1 MKYRLL
7 TCLLIF
13 GILSCMMMWNACQ
26 TRNAD
31 KKELIGERLFS
42 DVQLSWNHTRS
53 CASCHDPSMAFTDG
67 YRTSVSPSGEML
79 LHNAPSLLHVSKMKV
94 FDWANPKAKNLAQ
107 QLQRPLYGT
116 HPLELGLHLHWPK
129 FLSYIRDDSAY
140 QSLLLQTYGK
150 IPPPADSL
158 WVVDCL
164 IAYINTLQSGV
175 SPFDRFLK
183 GDSSALSQ
191 DALAGYQLFC
201 SDSLACV
208 SCHGGPDLSN
218 ATLTKNH
225 DSIYFNTGLYFT
237 SAGTYPPQDDGLRLY
252 TQQAQDDGKFRV
264 PSLRN
269 VMRTPPYM
277 HDGSM
282 SSIED
287 VISHYSRSGRLTTK
301 GPNQGDG
308 RFHPFKSKY
317 LNGFSLS
324 RTQELQLIEF
334 LYHLNDE
341 DHTMSKSPN
350 KKTPQKLSGLACPTF
365 QSYD

>member
-13 GILSCMMMWNACQ
+13 GILSYMLMWSACH

-31 KKELIGERLFS
+31 KKAQIGERLFS

-79 LHNAPSLLHVSKMKV
+79 LHNASSLLHVSKMKV
-94 FDWANPKAKNLAQ
+94 FDWANLKAKNLAQ

-116 HPLELGLHLHWPK
+116 HPLELGLHLHWPE
-129 FLSYIRDDSAY
+129 FLSSIRNDSVY
-140 QSLLLQTYGK
+140 QTLILQTYGQ
-150 IPPPADSL
+150 IPPATDSL

-164 IAYINTLQSGV
+164 MAYINTLQSGV

-191 DALAGYQLFC
+191 DALAGYKLFC
-201 SDSLACV
+201 SDSLACI
-208 SCHGGPDLSN
+208 SCHGGPDFSN
-218 ATLTKNH
+218 ATLTENH

-237 SAGTYPPQDDGLRLY
+237 SAGTYPPQDAGLRMY
-252 TQQAQDDGKFRV
+252 TQQSQDDGKFRV

-269 VMRTPPYM
+269 VMRTAPYM

-282 SSIED
+282 SSVED
-287 VISHYSRSGRLTTK
+287 VIRHYSRGGRLIEK

-324 RTQELQLIEF
+324 RKQELQLIAF
-334 LYHLNDE
+334 LNHLSDQNNE
-341 DHTMSKSPN
+341 SFAPLN
-350 KKTPQKLSGLACPTF
+350 N
-365 QSYD
+365 